1 MGRGYVSLLGL
12 QRACCVSVQVG
23 FVDLRIS
30 RCLFDTER
38 GPSVCWQEEDEQ
50 EKFER
55 MQEMTL
61 PDCPGSVSFYRAKMR
76 SDQKVIS
83 AWPGLPLAL
92 AESLTDTALARA
104 F

>member
-1 MGRGYVSLLGL
+1 M
-12 QRACCVSVQVG
+12 G
-23 FVDLRIS
+23 FVDLRVS

-38 GPSVCWQEEDEQ
+38 GPSVRWQEEDEQ
-50 EKFER
+50 ERFKR

-61 PDCPGSVSFYRAKMR
+61 PDCPASVSFYRAKMR

-83 AWPGLPLAL
+83 TWPSLAL
-92 AESLTDTALARA
+92 SLGESITDTALARA